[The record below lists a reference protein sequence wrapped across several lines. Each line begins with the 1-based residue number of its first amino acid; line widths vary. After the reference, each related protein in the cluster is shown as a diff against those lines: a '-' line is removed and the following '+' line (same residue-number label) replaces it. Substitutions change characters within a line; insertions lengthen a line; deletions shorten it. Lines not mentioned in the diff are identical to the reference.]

1 LQFLAGFFV
10 KTDLIDRI
18 YECSF
23 VPDLWPGVLDDLAE
37 LAGSRGGLLFSA
49 RDRVLRW
56 TASANLKDIFTSY
69 VEDGW
74 FARCPRRVCLF
85 GQSMPGFFVEHDF
98 WTPDQLES
106 KTIYRDFFRPHGL
119 GWSAGTGLQMPTGDH
134 IVFSVERD
142 HSRGPIEKERVA
154 TLNELRSHLARS
166 AFVSARLGLQRARGA
181 NDVLTSMG
189 LPALLLDE
197 SGTVVEANRLI
208 EDMSGHVHWRARNRI
223 VLTDARANEQL
234 SAALGDHQ
242 ESAVRSFPLRDADDR
257 PSMVA
262 HLIPVRRSAHDVFTG
277 GYALLVLTPVAPP
290 PAPPVE
296 LMRSLFDL
304 TPSEARVARGL
315 AVGET
320 LEEIASAGGV
330 AITTVRSQ
338 MRQVLEKTGCTRQAE
353 VVSLLAN
360 VTLDR
365 GGGKN

>member
-1 LQFLAGFFV
+1 V

-37 LAGSRGGLLFSA
+37 LADSRGGLLFSA
-49 RDRVLRW
+49 RDRVLKW
-56 TASANLKDIFTSY
+56 TASANLKDIFRSY

-166 AFVSARLGLQRARGA
+166 AFVSARLGLQRAKGA

-208 EDMSGHVHWRARNRI
+208 EEMSGHVHWRARNRI

-257 PSMVA
+257 ASMVA
-262 HLIPVRRSAHDVFTG
+262 HLIPVRRSAHDVFTSS
-277 GYALLVLTPVAPP
+277 YALLVLTPVAAP